1 MRIWSTAGRRGTWV
15 LFLAVIFL
23 SIHSGAYAAG
33 MVFPPLP
40 PAKPVLTDTVQ
51 SLEPETA
58 IPLPVRKPVFS
69 APAVTV
75 QPGPVQKSVFAAPD
89 TLALLKFGV
98 PPVPPSKPKF
108 QLEALPLPPLL
119 AAPSVDTTQPLVAAD
134 ADLYKQ
140 IFAAQ
145 AAAHWDEA
153 DELMAGLRDGRLRGH
168 VLYERFVH
176 PTYKTSFNELA
187 GWLDLYADQ
196 PGADRIYKLAQS
208 RLPDDFIGTLRKP
221 AKSGQVGGFV
231 DLLSDQGRTYVSPR
245 KRSAAQKKE
254 VAALNRAIRDDVARS
269 APTRAFSRLQ
279 QGNSA
284 RILDTVEFDQLKA
297 QIAASYMYEGNTA
310 KALDLAQAAAR
321 RSGDAVPQAGWVGG
335 LAAWR
340 EKKYGTAAKLFEI
353 AANSLYASSW
363 TNSAGAYWASR
374 AHMRAGNVHDVS
386 VWLERAASQP
396 RTFYGLIATRA
407 LGLDFDF
414 NWSMPELTKA
424 RMARLHKIPAARRA
438 AALVAAEQY
447 YLAEQELRQIDP
459 GKDKEL
465 LESLL
470 AYANH
475 NGLPSYAMR
484 LAEVTVN
491 SDGGLYDAALYPF
504 SPWNPRNG
512 YKVDRALIYA
522 LIRQESRF
530 NPMAESSSGAA
541 GLMQLMPATASFVSG
556 SGKYRDAD
564 GRHSLKDPQVNLDIG
579 QRYVESLLDENH
591 VRTELFSLVMAYN
604 AGPGNL
610 RKWKTT
616 LAELSDDPLLFV
628 ESIPLGETRNFVERV
643 MSNYW
648 IYRLRMGQPT
658 PSLDAVSEGRWAE
671 YVRLD
676 GGERHADAAPAI
688 KRMN

>member
-1 MRIWSTAGRRGTWV
+1 MRIWSTAGRRGV
-15 LFLAVIFL
+15 ARLLAIGAIFL
-23 SIHSGAYAAG
+23 SGSLTAEASGMA
-33 MVFPPLP
+33 PPLP
-40 PAKPVLTDTVQ
+40 PVKPQIAVVAPVEQ
-51 SLEPETA
+51 EQQAIGA
-58 IPLPVRKPVFS
+58 IPLPQRKPAF
-69 APAVTV
+69 
-75 QPGPVQKSVFAAPD
+75 GRPD
-89 TLALLKFGV
+89 TLALLKFGM
-98 PPVPPSKPKF
+98 PPVPAIKPRF
-108 QLEALPLPPLL
+108 RIEPLPLPPLM
-119 AAPSVDTTQPLVAAD
+119 AAADTSQPLSAAD
-134 ADLYKQ
+134 ADLYKKA
-140 IFAAQ
+140 FSAQ
-145 AAAHWDEA
+145 AAGQWTKA
-153 DELMAGLRDGRLRGH
+153 DELMAQLSDDRLRGH

-176 PTYKTSFNELA
+176 PSYKTSFAELA
-187 GWLDLYADQ
+187 DWLSRYADQ
-196 PGADRIYKLAQS
+196 PGAERIYKLAQS
-208 RLPDDFIGTLRKP
+208 RTPKSSISTLRRPEK
-221 AKSGQVGGFV
+221 AGQVGGFI
-231 DLLSDQGRTYVSPR
+231 DLLSDQGRTYVSSR
-245 KRSAAQKKE
+245 KRNAMQKKE
-254 VAALNRAIRDDVARS
+254 VAALNRSIRNDLTRS

-340 EKKYGTAAKLFEI
+340 EKKYDTAAKLFEI
-353 AANSLYASSW
+353 TANSLYASSW
-363 TNSAGAYWASR
+363 MNSAGAYWASR
-374 AHMRAGNVHDVS
+374 AHMRAGNVHDVN
-386 VWLERAASQP
+386 VWLERAAAQP

-414 NWSMPELTKA
+414 NWSMPELTKT
-424 RMARLHKIPAARRA
+424 RMARLQKIPAARRA
-438 AALVAAEQY
+438 AALVAAGQY
-447 YLAEQELRQIDP
+447 YQAEQELRQIDP

-465 LESLL
+465 LEALL

-475 NGLPSYAMR
+475 NALPSYAMR

-491 SDGGLYDAALYPF
+491 PDGGLYDAALYPF

-556 SGKYRDAD
+556 SRKYREAE

-579 QRYVESLLDENH
+579 QRYVQSLLGEDH
-591 VRTELFSLVMAYN
+591 VSTELFSLVMAYN

-610 RKWKTT
+610 KKWKER
-616 LAELSDDPLLFV
+616 LAPLADDPLLFV

-671 YVRLD
+671 YVQLD
-676 GGERHADAAPAI
+676 GGERHADAGPAL
-688 KRMN
+688 RRVN